1 MISNFIWLMN
11 LVRTKILEGL
21 ILPELNISYW
31 EFCIYLA
38 VVGVV
43 ATVLINS
50 VRVGGGAA
58 ASSARKREAEN
69 YDNYKKR
76 RQRQEEYSKRYE
88 NGD

>member
-11 LVRTKILEGL
+11 LVRTEILEGL

-50 VRVGGGAA
+50 VRVGGGAV
-58 ASSARKREAEN
+58 ASSARKREADN
-69 YDNYKKR
+69 YDNYKQR
-76 RQRQEEYSKRYE
+76 RQRQEDYSKRYE